1 MDVVHERRAGAG
13 PIVVAFVAV
22 FGAVALIV
30 DADSI
35 DLNTPV
41 FELVVFGPFVA
52 FGAIVARWWTL
63 VLPLACSLLYIAT
76 RWFVD
81 EATGECSICTS
92 DDDWGSYPILFLV
105 FGTVP
110 VTLALLL
117 GLAIGAIMRR

>member
-1 MDVVHERRAGAG
+1 MDAVHERRAGAG
-13 PIVVAFVAV
+13 PIVLAFVAV
-22 FGAVALIV
+22 FAAVAFIA

-41 FELVVFGPFVA
+41 FELVIFGPFVV

-63 VLPLACSLLYIAT
+63 ALPLACSLVYIAT
-76 RWFVD
+76 RWAVD
-81 EATGECSICTS
+81 ELTGECSICSS
-92 DDDWGSYPILFLV
+92 DEDWGSYPIVFLV

-117 GLAIGAIMRR
+117 GLALGAIMRR